1 VFDLLCASALDAKGT
16 IDMIEEVVGD
26 PPMIDITKLA
36 WRKSSY
42 SNGTGGDCVEVAD
55 LPHGGGRLVRDT
67 KDHGRGPIFRFTEA
81 EWRAFVLGV
90 KDREFG

>member
-1 VFDLLCASALDAKGT
+1 
-16 IDMIEEVVGD
+16 
-26 PPMIDITKLA
+26 MIDITELA

-55 LPHGGGRLVRDT
+55 LPDGGRLVRDT
-67 KDHGRGPIFRFTEA
+67 KDHGQGPILRFTER

-90 KDREFG
+90 KDGEFD